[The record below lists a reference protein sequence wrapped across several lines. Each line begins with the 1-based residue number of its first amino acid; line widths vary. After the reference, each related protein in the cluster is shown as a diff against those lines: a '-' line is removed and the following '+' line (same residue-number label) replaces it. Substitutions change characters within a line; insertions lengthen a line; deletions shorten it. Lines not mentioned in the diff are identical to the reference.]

1 MGEKSPHLE
10 RNLRVALTAL
20 VGAVDPLRKK
30 EALHIQLQFVTPGV
44 GYF

>member
-1 MGEKSPHLE
+1 MGAFLPHQE
-10 RNLRVALTAL
+10 RNLRVTVAAL

-30 EALHIQLQFVTPGV
+30 EALHIQLQFVTPGM